1 MNKKEINYHELVQS
15 QLDYFNSNI
24 TKDADFRIRQ
34 LKHLKSVLKA
44 NEKLL
49 DEAIYKDFKKSSF
62 ENYVTELSF
71 IYHEINT
78 AMGNLKEWAKKKKV
92 GTPASMIPGSSYI
105 LPEPL
110 GVTLTIGAWNY
121 PYQLSIAPVV
131 AALAAGNTAIIKPS
145 ELALNTSHA
154 MAAVINDNFDSQYLH
169 VVEGGVEETTAL
181 LNEKFDK
188 IFYTG
193 SGNVGRIIMAAA
205 AKHLTPVTLEL
216 GGKSPAFVFNDASL
230 KTAAKRLVWAK
241 FLNGGQTCVAP
252 DYLLVEKGLKEKLIE
267 EIEKQILKYHG
278 ENPMES
284 EGFVRIINPRHFDR
298 IMKLM
303 DQEKVVIGGDSNKEE
318 LYIAPT
324 VMDNVSYEDAVMQ
337 EEIFGPVLPIIEFDD
352 LDRAI
357 KMVKDR
363 DKPLALYVFSSS
375 SKNTD
380 KIFHEISFGG
390 GAVNDAVMHLANA
403 NLPFGG
409 VGESGMGSYH
419 GKAGFDSFSHFKSI
433 YSHSTMLE
441 PNFKYTPY
449 TKNKFKV
456 MRVMLE

>member
-1 MNKKEINYHELVQS
+1 MNNEKITYHELVQS

-34 LKHLKSVLKA
+34 LKHLKSVLKS
-44 NEKLL
+44 NEELL

-62 ENYVTELSF
+62 ENYVTELSL
-71 IYHEINT
+71 IYHEINI
-78 AMGNLKEWAKKKKV
+78 AMGNLKDWAKRKNA
-92 GTPASMIPGSSYI
+92 GTPVSMAPGSSYI

-154 MAAVINDNFDSQYLH
+154 MASVINDNFDSQYLH
-169 VVEGGVEETTAL
+169 VIEGGVEETTAL
-181 LNEKFDK
+181 LNEKFNK

-193 SGNVGRIIMAAA
+193 SGNVGRIIMGAA

-230 KTAAKRLVWAK
+230 KIAAKRLVWAK

-252 DYLLVEKGLKEKLIE
+252 DYLLVEKGMKEKLIE
-267 EIEKQILKYHG
+267 EIQKQILKYHG
-278 ENPMES
+278 ENPKES

-298 IMKLM
+298 IMKLI
-303 DQEKVVIGGDSNKEE
+303 DKDKVVIGGESNREE

-324 VMDNVSYEDAVMQ
+324 VMDNVNYDDAVMQ
-337 EEIFGPVLPIIEFDD
+337 EEIFGPILPIIEFED
-352 LDRAI
+352 LDWAI

-363 DKPLALYVFSSS
+363 DKPLALYVFGSS

-441 PNFKYTPY
+441 PNLKYTPY

-456 MRVMLE
+456 MRLMLE

>member
-1 MNKKEINYHELVQS
+1 MTNETINYHELVQS
-15 QLDYFNSNI
+15 QLDYFNNNI

-62 ENYVTELSF
+62 ENYVTELSI
-71 IYHEINT
+71 IYHEINI
-78 AMGNLKEWAKKKKV
+78 AMGNLKEWSKKKKV
-92 GTPASMIPGSSYI
+92 ATPASMLPGSSYI

-121 PYQLSIAPVV
+121 PYQLSILPAV

-154 MAAVINDNFDSQYLH
+154 MAAVINENFDAQYLH

-181 LNEKFDK
+181 LNEKFNK

-193 SGNVGRIIMAAA
+193 SGNVGRIIMTAA

-216 GGKSPAFVFNDASL
+216 GGKSPSFVFNDASL
-230 KTAAKRLVWAK
+230 KTTAKRLVWAK

-267 EIEKQILKYHG
+267 EIQKQILKYHG

-284 EGFVRIINPRHFDR
+284 EGFVRIINPRHFER
-298 IMKLM
+298 IMKLI
-303 DQEKVVIGGDSNKEE
+303 DQDKVVIGGDNNKDK

-324 VMDNVSYEDAVMQ
+324 VMDNVSFDDAVMQ

-352 LDRAI
+352 LDWAI

-363 DKPLALYVFSSS
+363 DKPLALYVFTSS
-375 SKNTD
+375 SKNTN
-380 KIFHEISFGG
+380 KIFHELSFGG

-419 GKAGFDSFSHFKSI
+419 GKAGFDTFTHYKSI
-433 YSHSTMLE
+433 YAHSTMLE
-441 PNFKYTPY
+441 PNLKYTPY
-449 TKNKFKV
+449 TDNKFKV

>member
-1 MNKKEINYHELVQS
+1 M
-15 QLDYFNSNI
+15 
-24 TKDADFRIRQ
+24 
-34 LKHLKSVLKA
+34 
-44 NEKLL
+44 

-62 ENYVTELSF
+62 ENYVTELSL
-71 IYHEINT
+71 IYHEINI
-78 AMGNLKEWAKKKKV
+78 AMGDLKEWSKKKKV
-92 GTPASMIPGSSYI
+92 GTPTSMLPGSSYI

-121 PYQLSIAPVV
+121 PYQLSILPAV

-154 MAAVINDNFDSQYLH
+154 MAAVINDNFDAQYLH

-181 LNEKFDK
+181 LNEKFNK

-193 SGNVGRIIMAAA
+193 SGNVGRIIMVAA

-230 KTAAKRLVWAK
+230 KTTAKRLVWAK

-267 EIEKQILKYHG
+267 EIKKQILKYHG

-298 IMKLM
+298 IMKLI
-303 DQEKVVIGGDSNKEE
+303 DQDKVVIGGDNNKEE

-324 VMDNVSYEDAVMQ
+324 VMDNVSYDDAVMQ

-352 LDRAI
+352 LDWAI
-357 KMVKDR
+357 KMIKDR
-363 DKPLALYVFSSS
+363 DKPLALYVFTSS

-380 KIFHEISFGG
+380 KIFHELSFGG
-390 GAVNDAVMHLANA
+390 GAVNDAIMHLANA

-433 YSHSTMLE
+433 YSHSTILE
-441 PNFKYTPY
+441 PSIKYTPY
-449 TKNKFKV
+449 TKNKFKL
-456 MRVMLE
+456 MRMMLE

>member
-1 MNKKEINYHELVQS
+1 MEANKSNYHELIQS
-15 QLDYFNSNI
+15 QLNYFNSNI
-24 TKDADFRIRQ
+24 TKDSDFRIRQ
-34 LKHLKSVLKA
+34 LKHLKSVLKS

-62 ENYVTELSF
+62 ENYVTELSL
-71 IYHEINT
+71 IYHEINI
-78 AMGNLKEWAKKKKV
+78 AISDLKQWSKKKKV
-92 GTPASMIPGSSYI
+92 ATSAALLPGSSYI

-110 GVTLTIGAWNY
+110 GITLTIGAWNY

-131 AALAAGNTAIIKPS
+131 AAMAAGNTAIIKPS

-181 LNEKFDK
+181 LQEKFNT

-193 SGNVGRIIMAAA
+193 SGNVGRIILEAA

-216 GGKSPAFVFNDASL
+216 GGKSPAFVFNDANI
-230 KTAAKRLVWAK
+230 KITAKRLVWAK
-241 FLNGGQTCVAP
+241 FLNGGQTCIAP
-252 DYLLVEKGLKEKLIE
+252 DYLLVEKGIKEKLIE
-267 EIEKQILKYHG
+267 EIQKQIIKIHG

-284 EGFVRIINPRHFDR
+284 EGFVRIINPRHFNR
-298 IMKLM
+298 IMKLI
-303 DQEKVVIGGDSNKEE
+303 DKDNIVIGGESNVDE

-324 VMDNVSYEDAVMQ
+324 VMDNVTFDDAVMQ
-337 EEIFGPVLPIIEFDD
+337 EEIFGPVLPIIEFDN
-352 LDRAI
+352 LDWAI
-357 KMVKDR
+357 NKVKDR
-363 DKPLALYVFSSS
+363 DKPLALYVFTAA
-375 SKNTD
+375 SKNTK

-419 GKAGFDSFSHFKSI
+419 GKAGFDTFSHFKSI

-441 PNFKYTPY
+441 PNLKYTPY
-449 TKNKFKV
+449 TPNKLKI
-456 MRVMLE
+456 MRMMLE

>member
-1 MNKKEINYHELVQS
+1 MKSDELNYSKLVQS

-24 TKDADFRIRQ
+24 TKDTDFRIRQ
-34 LKHLKSVLKA
+34 LKHLKSVLKS

-62 ENYVTELSF
+62 ENYVTELSL
-71 IYHEINT
+71 IYHEINL
-78 AMGNLKEWAKKKKV
+78 AMGDLKEWSTKKKV
-92 GTPASMIPGSSYI
+92 ATNMANMPGNSYI

-121 PYQLSIAPVV
+121 PYQLSLAPVV

-145 ELALNTSHA
+145 ELALNTSRA
-154 MAAVINDNFDSQYLH
+154 MAAVINDNFESQYLH

-181 LNEKFDK
+181 LNEKFNK

-193 SGNVGRIIMAAA
+193 SGNVGRIIMGAA

-216 GGKSPAFVFNDASL
+216 GGKSPAFVFNDAKL
-230 KTAAKRLVWAK
+230 KIAAKRLVWAK

-252 DYLLVEKGLKEKLIE
+252 DYLLVEKGMKEKLIE
-267 EIEKQILKYHG
+267 EMQKQILKYHG
-278 ENPMES
+278 DNPMQS

-298 IMKLM
+298 IMKFI
-303 DQEKVVIGGDSNKEE
+303 DIEKVVIGGESNKVE

-324 VMDNVSYEDAVMQ
+324 VMDNVSFDDAVMQ

-352 LDRAI
+352 LDEAI

-363 DKPLALYVFSSS
+363 DKPLALYVFTSSN
-375 SKNTD
+375 KNTE

-419 GKAGFDSFSHFKSI
+419 GKAGFDTFSHFKSI
-433 YSHSTMLE
+433 YSHSTMVE
-441 PNFKYTPY
+441 PNLKYTPY
-449 TKNKFKV
+449 TPNKLKI
-456 MRVMLE
+456 MRLMLE

>member
-1 MNKKEINYHELVQS
+1 MKDAEYNYHELIQA
-15 QLDYFNSNI
+15 QKEYFNSNI
-24 TKDADFRIRQ
+24 TKDTEFRIRQ
-34 LKHLKSVLKA
+34 LKHLKSVLKS
-44 NEKLL
+44 NTKLL
-49 DEAIYKDFKKSSF
+49 DEAIYQDFKKSSF
-62 ENYVTELSF
+62 ENYATELSL
-71 IYHEINT
+71 IYHEINI
-78 AMGNLKEWAKKKKV
+78 AMGDLKQWSKKKKV
-92 GTPASMIPGSSYI
+92 STPSSMIPGSSYI

-121 PYQLSIAPVV
+121 PYQLSIAPMV

-154 MAAVINDNFDSQYLH
+154 MAAVINDNFDAQYLH

-181 LNEKFDK
+181 LEEKFDK

-193 SGNVGRIIMAAA
+193 SGNVGRIIMGAA

-216 GGKSPAFVFNDASL
+216 GGKSPAFVFNDANL
-230 KTAAKRLVWAK
+230 KITAQRLVWAK

-252 DYLLVEKGLKEKLIE
+252 DYILLEKGMKEKLIE
-267 EIEKQILKYHG
+267 EIQKQILKYHG

-284 EGFVRIINPRHFDR
+284 EGFVRIINARHFDR
-298 IMKLM
+298 ILKLIEP
-303 DQEKVVIGGDSNKEE
+303 EKVVIGGQSDKEA

-324 VMDNVSYEDAVMQ
+324 VMNNVSFDDAVMQ
-337 EEIFGPVLPIIEFDD
+337 EEIFGPVLPIIEFED
-352 LDRAI
+352 LDWAI

-375 SKNTD
+375 KKNTT

-390 GAVNDAVMHLANA
+390 GAVNDAVMHLVNS

-419 GKAGFDSFSHFKSI
+419 GKAGFDTFSHYKSI
-433 YSHSTMLE
+433 YSHSTLLE
-441 PNFKYTPY
+441 PNLKYTPY
-449 TKNKFKV
+449 TANKLKV
-456 MRVMLE
+456 MRLMLE